1 MKILIIM
8 QWCRPEPDFK
18 CIPLAKALQARGHD
32 VEVLT
37 GFPNYPGG
45 KVYPGYRIRW
55 LQRES
60 IDGVRV
66 VRVPIFPSHDRSSLK
81 RAFNYLSFACSASL
95 LGPFVTAKP
104 EVVYAYNPMGLPALV
119 FKILRRAQFVFD
131 IQDLWPD
138 SLAASGMM
146 RLGRLPLAM
155 LKGFF
160 ALVYRS
166 SANIIV
172 LSPGFKRALVERG
185 VPAGKVEVVYNWC
198 NEDAI
203 PAGPA
208 NLARD
213 RDSLEIVYAGNMG
226 RPQALDCVIEAA
238 RRLAAE
244 RSRVRFTFMGAG
256 TEVESLRARSA
267 GLGNVRFVAQ
277 VSQEEAGRRLQQ
289 ADILL
294 VHLKNDPLFAIT
306 IPSKIQFY
314 LAMGKPIL
322 AGVAG
327 DAAALVDRSD
337 AGFVFQPENADSLV
351 ERIRQMEMMGSAA
364 LEAKGAQ
371 GRRYYREHLS
381 LEIASGRFESIL
393 ACAVNHRTTTRP

>member
-18 CIPLAKALQARGHD
+18 CIPLAKALQARGHE

-60 IDGVRV
+60 LDGVPV
-66 VRVPIFPSHDRSSLK
+66 IRVPLFPSHDRSSLK
-81 RAFNYLSFACSASL
+81 RALNYLSFACSASL
-95 LGPFVTAKP
+95 LGPFVTRKP
-104 EVVYAYNPMGLPALV
+104 DVVYAYNPMGLPALV
-119 FKILRRAQFVFD
+119 FKIFKRAPFIFD

-146 RLGRLPLAM
+146 RLGRLPLEM
-155 LKGFF
+155 LKIFF
-160 ALVYRS
+160 AAVYRA
-166 SANIIV
+166 SAKIIV

-185 VPAGKVEVVYNWC
+185 VSAEKVEVLYNWC
-198 NEDAI
+198 NEEAI

-208 NLARD
+208 GPGREAEW
-213 RDSLEIVYAGNMG
+213 LEIVYAGNMG

-238 RRLAAE
+238 RRLE
-244 RSRVRFTFMGAG
+244 SELPRVRFTFMGSG
-256 TEVESLRARSA
+256 TEVESLRERSV

-277 VSQEEAGRRLQQ
+277 VSPEEAGRRMQQ
-289 ADILL
+289 ADVLL
-294 VHLKNDPLFAIT
+294 VHLKRDPLFAIT

-314 LAMGKPIL
+314 LAMGKPVL
-322 AGVAG
+322 AGLAG
-327 DAAALVDRSD
+327 DAAALVERSG
-337 AGFVFQPENADSLV
+337 AGLVFQPEDVDSLM
-351 ERIRQMEMMGSAA
+351 ERIRQIDALRPAA
-364 LEAKGAQ
+364 LAAKGEQ
-371 GRRYYREHLS
+371 GRRFYRENLS
-381 LEIASGRFESIL
+381 LEIAAGRFESIL
-393 ACAVNHRTTTRP
+393 ACSVNPRTTRRP